1 MVQCKKCG
9 KKGLLLRLEKDTGL
23 CLSCK
28 GAFVERAKPLA
39 ERLMEAENMCKA
51 AFAEKAKPVTEKLVE
66 GKEIDLAAL
75 SDDPKAVVTLC
86 EAVEE
91 SAKELLSLKK
101 EYSLESGPELLEL
114 ITKYREM
121 KQKVLDNIKE

>member
-1 MVQCKKCG
+1 MAQCKKCG

-39 ERLMEAENMCKA
+39 EKVMEVENMH
-51 AFAEKAKPVTEKLVE
+51 
-66 GKEIDLAAL
+66 LAAR
-75 SDDPKAVVTLC
+75 SDDPKTIVTQC

-91 SAKELLSLKK
+91 SANKLISLKK
-101 EYSLESGPELLEL
+101 EYSQDPGPELTEL

-121 KQKVLDNIKE
+121 KQKALNSLKE

>member
-1 MVQCKKCG
+1 MAQCKKCG

-39 ERLMEAENMCKA
+39 ERLMEAENICKA
-51 AFAEKAKPVTEKLVE
+51 ALAEKAKPVTEKLVE
-66 GKEIDLAAL
+66 GK
-75 SDDPKAVVTLC
+75 AVVTMC

-91 SAKELLSLKK
+91 NANKLLSLKK
-101 EYSLESGPELLEL
+101 EYSLEPGPELLEL

-121 KQKVLDNIKE
+121 KQKALDNIKE